1 MTELNRKNTLA
12 WSVIFICLLL
22 YLSPLISLLA
32 ATVPQTYSQVIGQIH
47 TKVTNNKTDS
57 HSSMV
62 IVGDIFL
69 GRDVERLQKE
79 NGANYPFL
87 SIQETWNDHLVLA
100 NFEAAIP
107 KKHIKTPNFGMQFS
121 VSESALDSLALAGA
135 THLSL
140 ANNHAFDYEVEGYEN
155 AVKELSL
162 REFKTIGQPGDVASS
177 SLIYETVGGKQL
189 AILAIEAVSRLPEIS
204 DLLPLLNKASLS
216 SDIQIVYIHWGEEY
230 ITTHNKSQERLAHAL
245 IDEGIDIIVGHH
257 PHVVQD
263 IEIYKQ
269 GLIFYSLGNFIFDQY
284 FSDEVQVGLQL
295 RITPEDDVIS
305 ITLEPVS
312 SINTPAQPHLLD
324 SETTTKWLQKLAERS
339 SPQLEEGIMTGVI
352 TMQLHH
358 NSATMSR
365 LL

>member
-1 MTELNRKNTLA
+1 
-12 WSVIFICLLL
+12 
-22 YLSPLISLLA
+22 
-32 ATVPQTYSQVIGQIH
+32 
-47 TKVTNNKTDS
+47 
-57 HSSMV
+57 
-62 IVGDIFL
+62 
-69 GRDVERLQKE
+69 
-79 NGANYPFL
+79 
-87 SIQETWNDHLVLA
+87 
-100 NFEAAIP
+100 
-107 KKHIKTPNFGMQFS
+107 MQFS

-352 TMQLHH
+352 TIRDYL
-358 NSATMSR
+358 ATSP
-365 LL
+365 